1 MEIEFDDT
9 KRSKTLLE
17 RGLDFAH
24 AKALFEGLHF
34 TAQDTRA
41 GYEEDRFIT
50 VGWLDARLVVLVWT
64 PRGKVRRII
73 SMRKANDREKTLYA
87 SYLE

>member
-1 MEIEFDDT
+1 MDIEFDDT
-9 KRSKTLLE
+9 RRSKTLLE

-24 AKALFEGLHF
+24 AKSVFEGLHF

-41 GYEEDRFIT
+41 GYEEDLFIT

-64 PRGKVRRII
+64 PAARC
-73 SMRKANDREKTLYA
+73 AA
-87 SYLE
+87 SSA